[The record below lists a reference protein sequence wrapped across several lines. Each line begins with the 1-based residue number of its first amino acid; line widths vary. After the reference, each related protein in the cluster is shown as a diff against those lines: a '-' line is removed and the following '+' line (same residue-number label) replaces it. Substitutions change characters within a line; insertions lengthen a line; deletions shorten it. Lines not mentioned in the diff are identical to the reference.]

1 MDKILIIGAS
11 GHAKVII
18 ETIELNAN
26 YQIHGLI
33 DTFKP
38 KGKKLLGYEVL
49 GTENYI
55 QDLVEQGVN
64 KGIIAIGDNWTRF
77 LVQTRIKKL
86 SPDFEF
92 ITVIHPSAIISP
104 SAIVGKGSII
114 LASVTINAHA
124 RIGDFCIMNTDANFD
139 HDSYIQDF
147 SSLAPGVTIGG
158 NVSIG
163 TCTAISLGA
172 NIIQGIT
179 IGKHSIIG
187 AGSLILNDIDD
198 FKLVYGVPG
207 KEIRTVAKG
216 ENYLSK
222 S

>member
-38 KGKKLLGYEVL
+38 KGEKLLDYKVL
-49 GTENYI
+49 GTEGDI
-55 QDLVEQGVN
+55 QDFVDKGIN

-77 LVQTRIKKL
+77 LMQARIKEL

-92 ITVIHPSAIISP
+92 ITIIHPSAIISP
-104 SAIVGKGSII
+104 SVIVGKGSII
-114 LASVTINAHA
+114 LASVTINANA

-139 HDSYIQDF
+139 HDSNIQDF
-147 SSLAPGVTIGG
+147 SSLAPGVTVGG
-158 NVSIG
+158 NVNIG

-172 NIIQGIT
+172 NIIQGMT

-207 KEIRTVAKG
+207 KEIRTVIKG